1 MTGFHDCDIIMPK
14 VNKNP
19 PKIALVEDDP
29 KARRMLVNLIEKS
42 SFECV
47 GQFGDAESATEGLPG
62 LKPDVV
68 LMDIELPEANG
79 ITCLKRV
86 QPRLPNT
93 HFLMVTSYEDSQLVF
108 DALSSGAI
116 GYLLKR
122 SAPRELAK
130 AINEVLAG
138 GSPMTSSIARKVVQS
153 FHPATRGAPELDQ
166 LSPRERHVLQL
177 LAEGQFY
184 KEIADTLDISLNTV
198 HSYIRRIYQKLH
210 VHSRMEAVAKIQP
223 R

>member
-1 MTGFHDCDIIMPK
+1 VT
-14 VNKNP
+14 N
-19 PKIALVEDDP
+19 IARIAVVEDDP
-29 KARRMLVNLIEKS
+29 KAQRMLINLIERS
-42 SFECV
+42 GYNCV
-47 GQFGDAESATEGLPG
+47 GHFGDAESAVESLPA
-62 LKPDVV
+62 LKPDIV

-79 ITCLKRV
+79 ITCLRRV
-86 QPRLPNT
+86 QPKLPDT

-108 DALSSGAI
+108 DALASGAV

-122 SAPRELAK
+122 SAPKDLAK
-130 AINEVLAG
+130 AMQDVLEG

-153 FHPATRGAPELDQ
+153 FHPASRGAPELDL

-177 LAEGQFY
+177 LAEGMFY
-184 KEIADTLDISLNTV
+184 KEIADTLNISLNTV

-210 VHSRMEAVAKIQP
+210 VHSRMEAVAKIHP

>member
-1 MTGFHDCDIIMPK
+1 
-14 VNKNP
+14 
-19 PKIALVEDDP
+19 
-29 KARRMLVNLIEKS
+29 MLVNLIEKS
-42 SFECV
+42 GFDCV

-62 LKPDVV
+62 LNPDVV
-68 LMDIELPEANG
+68 LLDIELPEANG

-86 QPRLPNT
+86 QPKLPNA

-108 DALSSGAI
+108 DALASGAV
-116 GYLLKR
+116 GYMLKR

-130 AINEVLAG
+130 AMQDVLEG

-198 HSYIRRIYQKLH
+198 HSYIRRIYTKLH
-210 VHSRMEAVAKIQP
+210 VHSRMEAVAKMQP